1 MLAVQRPPL
10 HGPEELAAPN
20 IVAVFYARGMLTL
33 ALPASA
39 PCNWS
44 SLPGVRKSL
53 QAFGQSIHCQDEA
66 ECQCYVRRSGSFR
79 GSLRSSIGSAQ
90 SIREQRS
97 EFGSRSSEARHHC
110 ASRAVQQSGDLLVGQ
125 LFILAQHDNL
135 AKVLGKLLDRLS
147 HLIALH
153 FAHIKSMWILRRFHG
168 QSQSAFVRIEGST
181 CSLCEQSGA

>member
-1 MLAVQRPPL
+1 MLAELRPLL
-10 HGPEELAAPN
+10 HGPEELVAPN
-20 IVAVFYARGMLTL
+20 IVAVFYAKGTITP

-39 PCNWS
+39 HCNWS
-44 SLPGVRKSL
+44 NLPSVRESL
-53 QAFGQSIHCQDEA
+53 QAFGQSRHCQDKA
-66 ECQCYVRRSGSFR
+66 QCRCYARRGSFC

-90 SIREQRS
+90 STHEQRA

-110 ASRAVQQSGDLLVGQ
+110 ASRAAQQSGDLLVGQ

-168 QSQSAFVRIEGST
+168 QSQSAFVRIELDDLGRGT
-181 CSLCEQSGA
+181 PL